1 MIRLFALAL
10 VFAGAA
16 AAALPALP
24 ALAAEIGTVASV
36 DGSAQ
41 IGRGDSWTV
50 AVAGSPLQQG
60 DRVRTGNPGRLRAV
74 FQDDTVLTLEDD
86 TEVVLDESVV
96 GGSGQ
101 PSRSVTDL
109 LKGAVNAVVS
119 ETYGA
124 AGSEYEIRTAT
135 ATAGVRGTEFIVS
148 YFPER
153 NLAEVIGISGRVE
166 VRSTLADTDGAVFVT
181 ADEVSQVAA
190 GKDPTPAQRLDDELL
205 QERRER
211 FDFVGTTPTESL
223 AAWQGGVGAAGVTV
237 GPRLERFAARQ
248 ERIRRAHDA
257 SNLLS
262 DSPVILDQRQLGVR
276 F

>member
-1 MIRLFALAL
+1 MNRIFAFALA
-10 VFAGAA
+10 VTGAA

-36 DGSAQ
+36 DGSAE
-41 IGRGDSWTV
+41 IGRGDTWTP
-50 AVAGSPLQQG
+50 AAAGSPLQQG
-60 DRVRTGNPGRLRAV
+60 DRIRTGNPGRLRAV

-96 GGSGQ
+96 GGGSQ

-124 AGSEYEIRTAT
+124 EGNEYEIRTAT

-148 YFPER
+148 YFPDR

-166 VRSTLADTDGAVFVT
+166 VRSTLADTEESVYVT

-190 GKDPTPAQRLDDELL
+190 GKNPTPAQRLDEEFL
-205 QERRER
+205 QQRRER
-211 FDFVGTTPTESL
+211 FDFVGTTRTESL
-223 AAWQGGVGAAGVTV
+223 AAWQGGVGAIGTTA